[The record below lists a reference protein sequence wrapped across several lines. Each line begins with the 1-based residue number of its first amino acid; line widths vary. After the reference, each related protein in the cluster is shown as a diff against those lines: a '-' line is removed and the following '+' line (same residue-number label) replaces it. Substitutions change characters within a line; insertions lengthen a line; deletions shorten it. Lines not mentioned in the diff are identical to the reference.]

1 MCSKITFS
9 EKYGFLIVL
18 ITILVRIFVVSI
30 AWNYGIF
37 IVELKK
43 TFPKYFELEWIAGLA
58 QGIGSLIAP
67 LYLILIKKIGI
78 RLSFMIGLLLCTG
91 SLFSSSFVVNED
103 ILFLS
108 YSIPFGIGSGILM
121 FIGTIL
127 TGLYFPAKHRFHM
140 LSTIIISLG
149 FPLGY
154 LILNPLTEYLF
165 QTHEWHYVKRLYS
178 CIALICLIVFSTFF
192 TDKYVTTSTEE
203 SEETLLINQE
213 ETEIQQLYPSVQ
225 YQFLTNIVWLLG
237 LFSFALAINAL
248 VLNLNGYFVSV
259 GVSPVDSTHLMMVLG
274 ATDVFYR
281 LLLSLLGYF
290 FSNLLVNFYIVS
302 AVLGLILSLFWSSV
316 TAYNLNFA
324 MISGFGLC
332 SAVFMSLQYAVST
345 ELNGVSRIKVT
356 YTLNVMASGLG
367 VMVGPSL
374 SGALLDKYN
383 RDYKIIF
390 ELSLACFIFSMIMFS
405 FVKLSIL
412 YAKSIQRQQGT
423 RLV

>member
-1 MCSKITFS
+1 
-9 EKYGFLIVL
+9 
-18 ITILVRIFVVSI
+18 
-30 AWNYGIF
+30 
-37 IVELKK
+37 
-43 TFPKYFELEWIAGLA
+43 
-58 QGIGSLIAP
+58 
-67 LYLILIKKIGI
+67 
-78 RLSFMIGLLLCTG
+78 
-91 SLFSSSFVVNED
+91 
-103 ILFLS
+103 
-108 YSIPFGIGSGILM
+108 M

-165 QTHEWHYVKRLYS
+165 QTHEWHYVKRIYS

-259 GVSPVDSTHLMMVLG
+259 GISPVDSTHLMMVLG
-274 ATDVFYR
+274 ATDALYR

-290 FSNLLVNFYIVS
+290 FNNLLVNFYIGS
-302 AVLGLILSLFWSSV
+302 ALIGLILSLFWSSV

-324 MISGFGLC
+324 MISGK
-332 SAVFMSLQYAVST
+332 VTNYASIFCYF
-345 ELNGVSRIKVT
+345 NINFSSRIW
-356 YTLNVMASGLG
+356 TLLC
-367 VMVGPSL
+367 
-374 SGALLDKYN
+374 
-383 RDYKIIF
+383 
-390 ELSLACFIFSMIMFS
+390 CFYESTIRGFYRTKWSVSNKNHIYI
-405 FVKLSIL
+405 K
-412 YAKSIQRQQGT
+412 RNG
-423 RLV
+423 